1 VIDATT
7 FWYIAGS
14 VCAYLAGFVS
24 CGLFGPEPYRFHKQK
39 ENQEVRRI
47 LGGISRRFDLANM
60 RSFLSSTGPR
70 DPNVL
75 FGTVV
80 EKQDYVPRHSTQ
92 DRAPQAIRAL
102 TQSTAEVPTILPQR
116 IPGTSL
122 GLVPE
127 ERLRTTEV
135 FTALAGTF
143 YS

>member
-1 VIDATT
+1 MIDATT

-14 VCAYLAGFVS
+14 ICAYLAGFVS

-102 TQSTAEVPTILPQR
+102 TQSTAEVPTGLLIVRSLKIEAEMVWGPLPSK
-116 IPGTSL
+116 ISFPL
-122 GLVPE
+122 
-127 ERLRTTEV
+127 
-135 FTALAGTF
+135 LAI
-143 YS
+143 